1 MFNVLAVTWAS
12 VTVILVGL
20 LIYRALIGMREDD
33 QLFLASG
40 EERIAREQQV
50 VQARISK
57 VNRFAV
63 WLGALS
69 AVLLIGMA
77 AMWVYNQL
85 GQR

>member
-1 MFNVLAVTWAS
+1 VV
-12 VTVILVGL
+12 LVGL
-20 LIYRALIGMREDD
+20 LIYRSLIGMREGD

-40 EERIAREQQV
+40 QKHLAREQQA

-63 WLGALS
+63 RLGALS

-77 AMWVYNQL
+77 AVWAYNQI

>member
-1 MFNVLAVTWAS
+1 MFNALAETWAS
-12 VTVILVGL
+12 VTVVLVGL
-20 LIYRALIGMREDD
+20 LIYRSLIGMREGD

-40 EERIAREQQV
+40 QEHLAREQQA
-50 VQARISK
+50 VQARISR

-77 AMWVYNQL
+77 AVWAYNQI

>member
-1 MFNVLAVTWAS
+1 VLNVLIVTWAS
-12 VTVILVGL
+12 VTLVLVAL
-20 LIYRALIGMREDD
+20 LIYRALIGLREDD

-40 EERIAREQQV
+40 QEHSAHEQQA

-57 VNRFAV
+57 VNLFAV

-69 AVLLIGMA
+69 GVLLIGMA
-77 AMWVYNQL
+77 AMWVYANI

>member
-1 MFNVLAVTWAS
+1 MFNVLTVTWAS

-20 LIYRALIGMREDD
+20 LIYRALIGLREDD

-40 EERIAREQQV
+40 EEHQEHKQQV
-50 VQARISK
+50 LQARISN

-63 WLGALS
+63 WLGVIS
-69 AVLLIGMA
+69 AVLLIGVATLWVMA
-77 AMWVYNQL
+77 NL